1 MTKKSQVHFSNR
13 ERRPSKGSLPDM
25 DGSNGSVRSPSRSSG
40 AKSPT
45 RGSNGNALS
54 SRGKSQERPG
64 YDRTDTSASG
74 WATEN
79 EDDEKVSRMLE
90 RRMQY

>member
-13 ERRPSKGSLPDM
+13 ERRPSKGSLEDM

-45 RGSNGNALS
+45 RSNGSAV

-79 EDDEKVSRMLE
+79 EDDEKVRNTIDISMVR
-90 RRMQY
+90 